1 MLLDHA
7 VFLSFVPDVKDDWST
22 LAIIGVIDS
31 SNRLELDSCQRVL
44 EVRLLLGDYGYPL
57 VYISL
62 HLQTCM

>member
-1 MLLDHA
+1 
-7 VFLSFVPDVKDDWST
+7 VPDVKDDWSP

-62 HLQTCM
+62 RLQTCM